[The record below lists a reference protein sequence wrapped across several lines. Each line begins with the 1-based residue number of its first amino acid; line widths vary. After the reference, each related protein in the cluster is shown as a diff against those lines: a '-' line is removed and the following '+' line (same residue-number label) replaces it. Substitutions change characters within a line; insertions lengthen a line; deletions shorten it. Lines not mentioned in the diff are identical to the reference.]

1 MKKIL
6 LFLIAVLAAVSVSS
20 CKDERFRDH
29 ALLRRLR
36 LRNTAEAVSQ
46 DFAEAFRTGDTSRLL
61 ALSDPAV
68 RCKLE
73 NELRLVFPHLS
84 DAERMQAYA
93 LSLKL
98 SGAGRPLQAI
108 PVRHENTDEKEEEE
122 EKKEV
127 RFYRIAAPDSV
138 DGGHFI
144 ELRRDRYG
152 NWKNVSRL

>member
-20 CKDERFRDH
+20 CKNERLRDH

-46 DFAEAFRTGDTSRLL
+46 DFAEALRTGDTARLL
-61 ALSDPAV
+61 ALSEPAV

-73 NELRLVFPHLS
+73 NELRIVFPHLS
-84 DAERMQAYA
+84 DDERMQAYA

-98 SGAGRPLQAI
+98 SGARRPLQAV
-108 PVRHENTDEKEEEE
+108 PVRNDENSGAEE
-122 EKKEV
+122 EKETI
-127 RFYRIAAPDSV
+127 RFYRIAPPDAA
-138 DGGHFI
+138 DGGYVI